1 MLGLCSLS
9 LLAGG
14 NVRKLV
20 CEPILDEPKYTVIHK
35 VRSHDVHGVT
45 LYSCRVEKLL
55 RLWCR
60 IVTSYTHYWRYRS
73 CRLPQ
78 LFDTNDSVLGPDNG
92 YFMGDWILN
101 NKSVPLTVT
110 GLLR

>member
-1 MLGLCSLS
+1 MSVCDCPPLACSATANIFVFSWLLLGLCSLS

-45 LYSCRVEKLL
+45 LYSCRVEK
-55 RLWCR
+55 
-60 IVTSYTHYWRYRS
+60 
-73 CRLPQ
+73 
-78 LFDTNDSVLGPDNG
+78 
-92 YFMGDWILN
+92 
-101 NKSVPLTVT
+101 
-110 GLLR
+110 